1 MFLIKKSNKSNGRL
15 YRATSRFFSFK
26 KLKLFTYF
34 LKKNA
39 GRNNTGQI
47 TVRHKKK
54 LKKNL
59 GISVNYSRNNIK
71 KNVVIIESCFWKKK
85 KPFLILVKNRYN
97 SLSYFVAPHGI
108 FLKKIIKTVFFNF
121 RIHLLKKI
129 GNLFRLGLLKQS
141 NCIFNLLSAQ
151 YKLYK
156 ICLAGGTYF
165 KILYKSF
172 CGNFFVLKIPSG
184 KQIKVLLN
192 CFAVLGKNSNKN
204 IKKEMVGLA
213 GISFFRG
220 KRPSVRGVAMNPV
233 DHPNGGR
240 TKTNKPEKSPW
251 GWVAKKKK

>member
-1 MFLIKKSNKSNGRL
+1 
-15 YRATSRFFSFK
+15 
-26 KLKLFTYF
+26 
-34 LKKNA
+34 
-39 GRNNTGQI
+39 
-47 TVRHKKK
+47 
-54 LKKNL
+54 
-59 GISVNYSRNNIK
+59 
-71 KNVVIIESCFWKKK
+71 
-85 KPFLILVKNRYN
+85 
-97 SLSYFVAPHGI
+97 
-108 FLKKIIKTVFFNF
+108 
-121 RIHLLKKI
+121 
-129 GNLFRLGLLKQS
+129 
-141 NCIFNLLSAQ
+141 
-151 YKLYK
+151 LYK

-240 TKTNKPEKSPW
+240 TKTNKPEKSP
-251 GWVAKKKK
+251 